1 MSALFAWAPPLP
13 FVNEFLSLVTFGVEN
28 LDDCCEDL
36 LKLGMLAAAYMSVS
50 CAAMA
55 LGARVDLDDAVTR
68 WLGRA
73 SAVAAVCV
81 AYPAADQ
88 LSDGFAWH
96 AQGLQESLRAKLGLP
111 ASEPDPTDLV
121 PAPYHNNRI
130 LAAISVTNALITL
143 KVLKLLRAGDPH
155 EHCGGYDRRRD

>member
-28 LDDCCEDL
+28 LDDCCEDV
-36 LKLGMLAAAYMSVS
+36 LKLGMLAAAYVCVS
-50 CAAMA
+50 YAAAA
-55 LGARVDLDDAVTR
+55 LGARVGLDDAVTR
-68 WLGRA
+68 WIGRA

-81 AYPAADQ
+81 AYPVADQ

-111 ASEPDPTDLV
+111 ASEPDPTDRV
-121 PAPYHNNRI
+121 PAPSHNN
-130 LAAISVTNALITL
+130 LML
-143 KVLKLLRAGDPH
+143 KVNSSTNTRVALKEGLSSHFRFAAS
-155 EHCGGYDRRRD
+155 R